1 MKRRTR
7 KFNSQLI
14 VFVGLLVIL
23 AIARF
28 CSKNYLKPQHLF
40 AILRMASFMGI
51 CAIGQTFV
59 VITGGI
65 DLSIAYVITFSNIVA
80 AEIMNGL
87 DQNVFTALTVSLL
100 LGACIGLTNS
110 IMIKYL
116 KLPPFIITLGIGT
129 IVQGLYMI
137 FSKGT
142 PRGNTAPSLAKFFD
156 NSIWGCI
163 SGVLILWVFLIL
175 IIYLVLKYT
184 KYGRKLYAVG
194 VNSRASIFSGINV
207 DNMIFSVYII
217 SGVMAALTGFL
228 LVGFTGTSYLDAG
241 TKYATSNLAA
251 VVIGGTPITGG
262 GGGYVGTVLGAI
274 IMTVLDDLLVTFSVS
289 QAGRQM
295 IQGIIILLLVFSYT
309 RRRER

>member
-116 KLPPFIITLGIGT
+116 KL
-129 IVQGLYMI
+129 
-137 FSKGT
+137 
-142 PRGNTAPSLAKFFD
+142 SLID
-156 NSIWGCI
+156 CL
-163 SGVLILWVFLIL
+163 SGSSLF
-175 IIYLVLKYT
+175 
-184 KYGRKLYAVG
+184 
-194 VNSRASIFSGINV
+194 
-207 DNMIFSVYII
+207 
-217 SGVMAALTGFL
+217 
-228 LVGFTGTSYLDAG
+228 
-241 TKYATSNLAA
+241 
-251 VVIGGTPITGG
+251 
-262 GGGYVGTVLGAI
+262 
-274 IMTVLDDLLVTFSVS
+274 VS
-289 QAGRQM
+289 
-295 IQGIIILLLVFSYT
+295 IIIKINKEPSNPLHNTTNSLLAFT
-309 RRRER
+309 K